1 MRPFCAVWEGLRG
14 DGIST
19 ACSGGRA
26 CIMLMKRLGP
36 QTPKKNSHP
45 IREQRCMST
54 CQLTQQ
60 IIRSTLVNASLASLN
75 TIMENYPSTTLYNH
89 NNKADVKR
97 LDSLHT
103 CFEFSCEQWWDVQD
117 NGSTLFC
124 EQPFNRMHVVQYKAM
139 TATWPPP
146 LLLDWAG
153 TSSWDI
159 LWTGA
164 LKDRPF
170 GCD

>member
-75 TIMENYPSTTLYNH
+75 TIMENYLSTSLYSH

-97 LDSLHT
+97 CSTLCKSVFSSAVNNGVMCKVMGQRYSLISHLKACMWYRTQQWQPLDLL
-103 CFEFSCEQWWDVQD
+103 FSCWTEL
-117 NGSTLFC
+117 GHL
-124 EQPFNRMHVVQYKAM
+124 
-139 TATWPPP
+139 
-146 LLLDWAG
+146 AG
-153 TSSWDI
+153 TSCEPG
-159 LWTGA
+159 L
-164 LKDRPF
+164 
-170 GCD
+170 